1 MTENKTKEV
10 VERVSQQVGQ
20 TWTNAQP
27 QLQAMLLK
35 LVKSLLPLL
44 RKLHTQLTDAAKA
57 SSPIAPIVEVT
68 DAPEG
73 EVTEST
79 NSDDANANVAKPI
92 SQPVSSN
99 ATKANDFTSN
109 ALGVVKG
116 ISAGAIALLVTAL
129 TKLQNSL
136 QTALQTGEAAIDE
149 TAEPIGLLNAAPESP
164 LIAQAKQEF
173 GIAWKFVKEQVTP
186 KVLAGLQFTVDKLDP
201 IATNIWEKLSTKA
214 AATPSLVKAWE
225 DLQSKDAWKKTV
237 TATAPLWRSV
247 TGIAKQ
253 VPLSAEVQQIFDKRA
268 GTIALVTL
276 FSLLIILKPSPAHSR
291 NLKKVATPPAPIAQP
306 TDTVA
311 KKSPTATKAPATTE
325 ELVKPEKGDVP
336 LTPEQIAIA
345 KIQTQVTEVANQYG
359 ETLLGSVQTSFK
371 RGRLI
376 VALSDDWYQLAPNQQ
391 TQLVNDL
398 QTRSR
403 SLNFKK
409 LLVADAENHLVART
423 PVTGEGVIILRQ

>member
-20 TWTNAQP
+20 TWTKVQP
-27 QLQAMLLK
+27 QLQALLLK

-44 RKLHTQLTDAAKA
+44 HKLHMQLTDAAKT
-57 SSPIAPIVEVT
+57 SVEITPIAEVT
-68 DAPEG
+68 DDLTGETSTPEAA
-73 EVTEST
+73 S
-79 NSDDANANVAKPI
+79 SAKP
-92 SQPVSSN
+92 
-99 ATKANDFTSN
+99 ATKISDATSANDFPSK
-109 ALGVVKG
+109 ALGIAKG
-116 ISAGAIALLVTAL
+116 LSAQTIALLIQAL
-129 TKLQNSL
+129 TKLQQSL
-136 QTALQTGEAAIDE
+136 QGKDAVIAE
-149 TAEPIGLLNAAPESP
+149 TPETIGLLNAAPDSP
-164 LIAQAKQEF
+164 MVAQVKQEF

-186 KVLAGLQFTVDKLDP
+186 KVLAGLQFAVDKLDP

-237 TATAPLWRSV
+237 TATAPIWRSM

-253 VPLSAEVQQIFDKRA
+253 VPLSSEVQQIFDKRA
-268 GTIALVTL
+268 GTITLVTL
-276 FSLLIILKPSPAHSR
+276 FSLLLILKPSPAHSR
-291 NLKKVATPPAPIAQP
+291 NLKKVAAPTAPIAQP
-306 TDTVA
+306 ADIVA
-311 KKSPTATKAPATTE
+311 QKPPTAD
-325 ELVKPEKGDVP
+325 LVKPEKGDVP

-376 VALSDDWYQLAPNQQ
+376 VALSDDWYQLAPNEQ